1 MTSQAPDTHDLARQS
16 VSAESLA
23 EPRPPHEPY
32 GRLFLR
38 FLTFGAL
45 AWGGP
50 VAQIGMLKAELVERE
65 RWISVARFNRALAV
79 YQVLPGPEAH
89 ELCVYFGMLA
99 RGRWGGVLAG
109 LGFMLPGFVLMLGL
123 SWVYVRFGTGSPWVQ
138 AAFAAVQAAV
148 AALIVRAV
156 HRLGEHALANP
167 WLWAIGLGAFGAQLL
182 GAHFAPTL
190 AVAGAVYALV
200 QRGHRG
206 WAGALAVA
214 GAVLLAGSGLL
225 LAGGD
230 VADGPGPASGTLL
243 GGVTLAGLFLS
254 GLKAGLLT
262 FGGAYTAI
270 PFVRRDAVQ
279 QGAWMTDAQFLDGLA
294 LGGVLP
300 APLII
305 FSTFV
310 GFLGGGWPGAVLM
323 TAGVFLPAFSFTL
336 VAHDAL
342 ERLVERRGVHAFLEG
357 VTAAVVG
364 LIAATTVNLLRLTL
378 TGVAAV
384 ALFAVALALLYRW
397 KSRYAIPAIV
407 SGAAAVGLALFAAG
421 NS

>member
-1 MTSQAPDTHDLARQS
+1 
-16 VSAESLA
+16 VAEGP
-23 EPRPPHEPY
+23 EPRPPREPY

-50 VAQIGMLKAELVERE
+50 VAQIAMLKAELVERE
-65 RWISVARFNRALAV
+65 RWVSPARFNRALAV

-99 RGRWGGVLAG
+99 RGRWGGILAG
-109 LGFMLPGFVLMLGL
+109 LGFMLPGFLLMLAL
-123 SWVYVRFGTGSPWVQ
+123 SWAYVRFGTASPLVQ

-156 HRLGEHALANP
+156 HRIGDHAVTSP
-167 WLWAIGLGAFGAQLL
+167 WLWAIALAAFGVQLL
-182 GAHFAPTL
+182 GVHFAPTL
-190 AVAGAVYALV
+190 AAAGAVYALV
-200 QRGHRG
+200 QRGQRG
-206 WAGALAVA
+206 WAGAV
-214 GAVLLAGSGLL
+214 GAVSVVLVGALALLFPGDSPVWGEQGVPGAVTGSVS
-225 LAGGD
+225 A
-230 VADGPGPASGTLL
+230 
-243 GGVTLAGLFLS
+243 AGLFLS

-310 GFLGGGWPGAVLM
+310 GYLGGGWTGAVLM

-342 ERLVERRGVHAFLEG
+342 ERLVERRAVHAFLEG
-357 VTAAVVG
+357 VTAGVVG
-364 LIAATTVNLLRLTL
+364 LIAATTVNLLRTTL

-384 ALFAVALALLYRW
+384 SVFAVALVLLYRW
-397 KSRYAIPAIV
+397 KSRYAIPAV
-407 SGAAAVGLALFAAG
+407 VFGAAAVGLLLFRMTL
-421 NS
+421 

>member
-1 MTSQAPDTHDLARQS
+1 MGAANPSSQSAGAP
-16 VSAESLA
+16 
-23 EPRPPHEPY
+23 EPRPPREPY

-50 VAQIGMLKAELVERE
+50 VAQIAMLKAELVERE
-65 RWISVARFNRALAV
+65 RWVSPARFNRALAV

-109 LGFMLPGFVLMLGL
+109 LGFMLPGFLLMLVM
-123 SWVYVRFGTGSPWVQ
+123 SWAYVRFGMESALVR
-138 AAFAAVQAAV
+138 AAFATVQAAV

-156 HRLGEHALANP
+156 HRIGDHTVTNP
-167 WLWAIGLGAFGAQLL
+167 WLWAIALGAFGVQLL

-190 AVAGAVYALV
+190 AVAGGVYALV

-206 WAGALAVA
+206 WAGALGAVSL
-214 GAVLLAGSGLL
+214 VLLAGSVFLMSGGSPALGAERTVDAATRSVS
-225 LAGGD
+225 LA
-230 VADGPGPASGTLL
+230 A
-243 GGVTLAGLFLS
+243 LFLS

-270 PFVRRDAVQ
+270 PFVRRDAVE

-310 GFLGGGWPGAVLM
+310 GYLGGGWTGAVLM

-342 ERLVERRGVHAFLEG
+342 ERLVEKRAVHAFLEG
-357 VTAAVVG
+357 VTAGVVG
-364 LIAATTVNLLRLTL
+364 LIAATTVNLLRATL
-378 TGVAAV
+378 TGVTAV
-384 ALFAVALALLYRW
+384 AVFAVALALLYRW

-407 SGAAAVGLALFAAG
+407 FGAAAVGLVLFLVR
-421 NS
+421 SE

>member
-1 MTSQAPDTHDLARQS
+1 MTPDAPDGGGAHRASQAVGAP
-16 VSAESLA
+16 

-50 VAQIGMLKAELVERE
+50 VAQIAMLKAELVERE
-65 RWISVARFNRALAV
+65 RWVSPSRFNRVLAV

-99 RGRWGGVLAG
+99 RGRWGGILAG
-109 LGFMLPGFVLMLGL
+109 LGFMLPGFLLMLAL
-123 SWVYVRFGTGSPWVQ
+123 SWAYVRFGTASPLVQ
-138 AAFAAVQAAV
+138 SSFAAVQAAV

-156 HRLGEHALANP
+156 HRIGDHAVTSP
-167 WLWAIGLGAFGAQLL
+167 WLWAVALGAFGVQLL

-190 AVAGAVYALV
+190 AVGGAVYALV
-200 QRGHRG
+200 QRGQRG
-206 WAGALAVA
+206 WAGAL
-214 GAVLLAGSGLL
+214 GAVGALL
-225 LAGGD
+225 LVGSALLLPGGGS
-230 VADGPGPASGTLL
+230 VLEAGPAPDA
-243 GGVTLAGLFLS
+243 VTRSVSLAALFLS

-310 GFLGGGWPGAVLM
+310 GFLGGGWTGAVLM

-364 LIAATTVNLLRLTL
+364 LIAATTVNLMRTTL

-384 ALFAVALALLYRW
+384 AVFAVALVLLYRW
-397 KSRYAIPAIV
+397 KSRYVIPAIV
-407 SGAAAVGLALFAAG
+407 FGAAAVGLVLFRA
-421 NS
+421 

>member
-1 MTSQAPDTHDLARQS
+1 MNPPAADPHGPASGTDAP
-16 VSAESLA
+16 
-23 EPRPPHEPY
+23 EPRPPHESY

-65 RWISVARFNRALAV
+65 RWVSVSRFNRALAV

-89 ELCVYFGMLA
+89 ELCVYFGMVA

-109 LGFMLPGFVLMLGL
+109 LGFMLPGFLLMLGL

-148 AALIVRAV
+148 AALIARAV
-156 HRLGEHALANP
+156 HRIGEHALTTP
-167 WLWAIGLGAFGAQLL
+167 WLWAIGLGAFVVQFL

-200 QRGHRG
+200 QRGHRT
-206 WAGALAVA
+206 WAGALGVV
-214 GAVLLAGSGLL
+214 GAALLAGSGLL
-225 LAGGD
+225 LSGGGLM
-230 VADGPGPASGTLL
+230 VEQGPAPGSLL
-243 GGVTLAGLFLS
+243 GDATWGGLFLS

-270 PFVRRDAVQ
+270 PFVRRDAVV
-279 QGAWMTDAQFLDGLA
+279 QGGWMTDAQFLDGLA

-310 GFLGGGWPGAVLM
+310 GFLGGGWTGAVLM
-323 TAGVFLPAFSFTL
+323 TLGVFLPAFSFTL

-364 LIAATTVNLLRLTL
+364 LIAATTVNLLRTTL

-384 ALFAVALALLYRW
+384 GVFAVALVLLYRW

-407 SGAAAVGLALFAAG
+407 FGAAAVGLGLFGAG
-421 NS
+421 LS